1 MSAMDVFA
9 QRRSSVAEVKSCL
22 AGRCFVLQETK
33 GGGFFDGNSL
43 CPSILVMVPE
53 ISFPTTWNGGKTHQ
67 KSWDNHQ
74 PKVVQDFCS
83 IDSTTTENDGRT
95 PTIIFAPFG
104 WFLWMIYG
112 RWCHIDFWDPV
123 FFWQTWQFYRKVWEC
138 VFFQKERVGRRK
150 WSYPTDF
157 REKFPKII
165 DSAGESRGFFD
176 RFNKRC
182 ITRFTDLSTNLGK
195 VWCWSSKSSTLRG
208 LPGCLKNSGHN
219 RRWFQGF
226 FHFYPWEMIQFD
238 YHMGLELPTSSHF
251 YERSPIFSRFFAGF
265 LGVLAGHKINL
276 WINSIEYKTLAKWP
290 DTKVVWALLGTE
302 GWHVLCPSL

>member
-123 FFWQTWQFYRKVWEC
+123 FFLANLTVLPEGMGMCFLSKRK
-138 VFFQKERVGRRK
+138 G
-150 WSYPTDF
+150 WSKKMIISH
-157 REKFPKII
+157 RFP
-165 DSAGESRGFFD
+165 
-176 RFNKRC
+176 
-182 ITRFTDLSTNLGK
+182 GK
-195 VWCWSSKSSTLRG
+195 VSENHWLCRGKQGIFWS
-208 LPGCLKNSGHN
+208 
-219 RRWFQGF
+219 F
-226 FHFYPWEMIQFD
+226 
-238 YHMGLELPTSSHF
+238 
-251 YERSPIFSRFFAGF
+251 
-265 LGVLAGHKINL
+265 
-276 WINSIEYKTLAKWP
+276 
-290 DTKVVWALLGTE
+290 
-302 GWHVLCPSL
+302 